1 LSLVAAKSQA
11 RLLRDHLEAVGKG
24 VAEAA
29 KIIKWQSNE
38 AVNVEND
45 AKMPIEDVDIKVEEI
60 DCCMDIP
67 GDVAVFHVKTEME
80 DTAINLDKSPNN
92 YNCNHCDYEYVLKR
106 NLVQH
111 EESVHKGIK
120 YDCEYCNYKATLK
133 ISLLQH
139 IKTVHKGF
147 VSNIM
152 LV

>member
-1 LSLVAAKSQA
+1 MSLVAAKSQA

-67 GDVAVFHVKTEME
+67 GDVAAFHVKTELE
-80 DTAINLDKSPNN
+80 DNDINLHAKRLQVSLFLHKHSEVPTTSGMGRKRR
-92 YNCNHCDYEYVLKR
+92 DY
-106 NLVQH
+106 
-111 EESVHKGIK
+111 
-120 YDCEYCNYKATLK
+120 
-133 ISLLQH
+133 
-139 IKTVHKGF
+139 
-147 VSNIM
+147 
-152 LV
+152 